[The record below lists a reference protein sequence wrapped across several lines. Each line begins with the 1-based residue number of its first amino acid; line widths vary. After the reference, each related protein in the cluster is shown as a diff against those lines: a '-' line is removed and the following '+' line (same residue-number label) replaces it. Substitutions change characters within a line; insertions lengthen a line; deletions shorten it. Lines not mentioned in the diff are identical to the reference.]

1 MAVVAG
7 FGGMRAGVGQL
18 MFSPRL
24 PAGISQLRFR
34 MRYRGRKLRVTITP
48 GRARYELL
56 DGEPMAVVHH
66 GKEFELGERPGEHD
80 IPDVKP
86 GRRPAQPARRAPY
99 SRSMT

>member
-1 MAVVAG
+1 MC
-7 FGGMRAGVGQL
+7 AGVGQL

-56 DGEPMAVVHH
+56 DGEPMAVIHH

-86 GRRPAQPARRAPY
+86 GPRPAQPARRAPY